1 MKAAMVTV
9 ARKIGVVDYGAG
21 NLTSVSKA
29 FAAIGCEVATCSEA
43 ARLDGFAG
51 IVVPG
56 VGHFAATTAIS
67 AGMRET
73 ILRRIDAGV
82 PLLGICLGMQWLF
95 EGSSEAADAEGL
107 GILPG
112 RCTRMQV
119 DLPLKV
125 PHVGWNVLK
134 QERTS
139 SLMDGIARSAQ
150 VYFTHSFAVSV
161 SDAAVATAVH
171 GRPFVAAVQRKH
183 VCGVQFH
190 PEKSGDVG
198 LHVLRNF
205 VLMARN

>member
-1 MKAAMVTV
+1 MATV
-9 ARKIGVVDYGAG
+9 ARKIAVVDYGAG
-21 NLTSVSKA
+21 NLASVKKA
-29 FAAIGCEVATCSEA
+29 FGAIGCEPTLVSGADA
-43 ARLDGFAG
+43 LDDFAG

-56 VGHFAATTAIS
+56 VGHFAAT
-67 AGMRET
+67 AGITPAMRDA
-73 ILRRIDAGV
+73 ILRSVKVGV

-112 RCTRMQV
+112 RCTRMEV

-125 PHVGWNVLK
+125 PHVGWNVLR
-134 QERTS
+134 QERAS
-139 SLMDGIARSAQ
+139 SLMDGIVAGAQ
-150 VYFTHSFAVSV
+150 VYFTHAFAVAV

-171 GRPFVAAVQRKH
+171 GRPFVAAVQREH

-198 LHVLRNF
+198 LRVLRNF
-205 VLMARN
+205 VLMATT